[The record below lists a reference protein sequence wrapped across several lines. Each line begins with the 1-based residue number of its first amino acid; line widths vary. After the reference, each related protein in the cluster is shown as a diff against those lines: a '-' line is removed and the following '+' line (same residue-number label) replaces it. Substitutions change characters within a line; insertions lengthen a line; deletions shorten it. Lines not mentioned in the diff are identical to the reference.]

1 MEASYSDRVAD
12 GRMFDFARF
21 LHEQEVRA
29 STGTLMGYISTV
41 RQHIGL
47 HVGWTFKHSPLLS
60 KFALRCA
67 QVPHERNFRDPA
79 TRVLLQKVIGDTS
92 IDIGVRAAACVGWN
106 GLLRVAE
113 YCVKPKWR
121 SALDKNLLHQ
131 DIERCKIGSEFG
143 YRVRLK
149 CQKQDR
155 YNMGDWQYFKPRPDD
170 PLCPVAILDIYFA
183 STSTPRTYNQ
193 PAFCR
198 SPLKGKS
205 LVPVAR
211 ADLDKALKRWAPIV
225 GLNPR
230 YISTHSLRIGGAFT
244 LADSGTPMQ
253 LIQQQGRWSSR
264 GLQRNGSTIH

>member
-1 MEASYSDRVAD
+1 
-12 GRMFDFARF
+12 
-21 LHEQEVRA
+21 
-29 STGTLMGYISTV
+29 
-41 RQHIGL
+41 
-47 HVGWTFKHSPLLS
+47 
-60 KFALRCA
+60 
-67 QVPHERNFRDPA
+67 
-79 TRVLLQKVIGDTS
+79 
-92 IDIGVRAAACVGWN
+92 
-106 GLLRVAE
+106 
-113 YCVKPKWR
+113 
-121 SALDKNLLHQ
+121 LDKNLLHQ

-143 YRVRLK
+143 YRIHLK

-170 PLCPVAILDIYFA
+170 PLCPVAILDKYFA
-183 STSTPRTYNQ
+183 STSTPRTFNQ

-211 ADLDKALKRWAPIV
+211 ADLDKALKTWAPMV

-253 LIQQQGRWSSR
+253 LIQQQGRWSPRGFNEMVVLYTRMSTERLAIISDGFLPRNDGRESLLLSR
-264 GLQRNGSTIH
+264 H